1 MLTRGRQCPVRPEE
15 VGARRYDQQLGRGV
29 VPAVV
34 PSVDETLPTR
44 DGRVIP
50 SRGSAEK
57 VAKAGLKWTWSGR
70 RSSRFATAKVTRI
83 DHYDNR
89 EAALEAAGL
98 SE

>member
-44 DGRVIP
+44 DGRVI
-50 SRGSAEK
+50 SLAWQRGKGRQS
-57 VAKAGLKWTWSGR
+57 GLEMDMEWAQIFTLRNG
-70 RSSRFATAKVTRI
+70 KVTRI
-83 DHYDNR
+83 DHYDTR
-89 EAALEAAGL
+89 EAPLEATEL